1 MVIRRAYLDEYPQ
14 VIEFY
19 YSVSDSMLDS
29 PFRPT
34 WRRGIYPVG
43 DINVE
48 YEGVGVKKFTLYEY
62 LI

>member
-1 MVIRRAYLDEYPQ
+1 MLIHIADQDEYPQ

-19 YSVSDSMLDS
+19 Y
-29 PFRPT
+29 F
-34 WRRGIYPVG
+34 G
-43 DINVE
+43 DIDVE